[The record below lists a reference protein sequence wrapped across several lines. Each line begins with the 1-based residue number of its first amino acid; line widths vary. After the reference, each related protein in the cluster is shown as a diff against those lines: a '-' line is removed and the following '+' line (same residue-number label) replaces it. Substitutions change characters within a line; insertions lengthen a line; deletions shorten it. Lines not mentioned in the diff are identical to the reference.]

1 MSLFPLLSRLKKEGQ
16 LEEALTT
23 LRAALRRE
31 EVAVE
36 DYERAGRW
44 LHKEYSG
51 KATNVRVLGICTT
64 AWIPPVLTAC
74 GWGRGMPLRVS
85 DGDYDNILQELERG
99 EAPDVMV
106 FLPWTQRLLSG
117 DDSQAAIQ
125 AELGFWQ
132 VAWSRLR
139 GAKLVQVGYDWM
151 GPGPEGAALAGAPG
165 GKIDRIRRMNAE
177 LRARLPSGAAW
188 VDLEQL
194 SGEHGRK
201 HVYDSRQYH
210 WTKNPFSARGLWALG
225 QQLTAAIRSVLTG
238 PKKVLVLDLDNT
250 VWGGVVGETGPMG
263 ISIRETPEGE
273 SYRAFQTFCKG
284 LTKRGV
290 LLAVASKNN
299 AADAK
304 EPFIKNPDMVLKL
317 EDFAGFEAT
326 WDPKALSLRR
336 LADQLRLGL
345 DSFVFFDDNPAEREL
360 IRQHLPEV
368 EVPEVPEDP
377 SGYVRYL
384 EEGMYFEALSLTKE
398 DRERASQYQAEQ
410 ARESA
415 AAAFDS
421 LDGYLNSLEMK
432 AEVRAV
438 DEDDLERVVQL
449 LGKTNQ
455 FNLTTRRHSAEQVRA
470 WMQDPACVALTV
482 RVDDRFGG
490 HGLVAVMLG
499 VPDEDGALRVD
510 TWLMSCRVI
519 GRTVEQYC
527 WLRFVAEA
535 RARGYQRVRGEYL
548 PTAKNAQVAPLF
560 GELGLPVAEER
571 PDGSRLYVAEIE
583 ALPEVRTFVQ

>member
-1 MSLFPLLSRLKKEGQ
+1 
-16 LEEALTT
+16 
-23 LRAALRRE
+23 
-31 EVAVE
+31 
-36 DYERAGRW
+36 
-44 LHKEYSG
+44 
-51 KATNVRVLGICTT
+51 
-64 AWIPPVLTAC
+64 
-74 GWGRGMPLRVS
+74 
-85 DGDYDNILQELERG
+85 
-99 EAPDVMV
+99 
-106 FLPWTQRLLSG
+106 
-117 DDSQAAIQ
+117 
-125 AELGFWQ
+125 
-132 VAWSRLR
+132 
-139 GAKLVQVGYDWM
+139 
-151 GPGPEGAALAGAPG
+151 
-165 GKIDRIRRMNAE
+165 
-177 LRARLPSGAAW
+177 
-188 VDLEQL
+188 
-194 SGEHGRK
+194 
-201 HVYDSRQYH
+201 
-210 WTKNPFSARGLWALG
+210 
-225 QQLTAAIRSVLTG
+225 
-238 PKKVLVLDLDNT
+238 
-250 VWGGVVGETGPMG
+250 
-263 ISIRETPEGE
+263 
-273 SYRAFQTFCKG
+273 
-284 LTKRGV
+284 
-290 LLAVASKNN
+290 
-299 AADAK
+299 
-304 EPFIKNPDMVLKL
+304 IKNPDMVLKL

>member
-1 MSLFPLLSRLKKEGQ
+1 
-16 LEEALTT
+16 
-23 LRAALRRE
+23 
-31 EVAVE
+31 
-36 DYERAGRW
+36 
-44 LHKEYSG
+44 
-51 KATNVRVLGICTT
+51 
-64 AWIPPVLTAC
+64 
-74 GWGRGMPLRVS
+74 
-85 DGDYDNILQELERG
+85 
-99 EAPDVMV
+99 
-106 FLPWTQRLLSG
+106 
-117 DDSQAAIQ
+117 
-125 AELGFWQ
+125 
-132 VAWSRLR
+132 
-139 GAKLVQVGYDWM
+139 
-151 GPGPEGAALAGAPG
+151 
-165 GKIDRIRRMNAE
+165 
-177 LRARLPSGAAW
+177 
-188 VDLEQL
+188 
-194 SGEHGRK
+194 
-201 HVYDSRQYH
+201 
-210 WTKNPFSARGLWALG
+210 
-225 QQLTAAIRSVLTG
+225 
-238 PKKVLVLDLDNT
+238 
-250 VWGGVVGETGPMG
+250 
-263 ISIRETPEGE
+263 
-273 SYRAFQTFCKG
+273 
-284 LTKRGV
+284 
-290 LLAVASKNN
+290 
-299 AADAK
+299 
-304 EPFIKNPDMVLKL
+304 
-317 EDFAGFEAT
+317 
-326 WDPKALSLRR
+326 
-336 LADQLRLGL
+336 
-345 DSFVFFDDNPAEREL
+345 
-360 IRQHLPEV
+360 
-368 EVPEVPEDP
+368 VPEVPEDP